1 MSLPLNVLLSGL
13 KTSITDDWDVGLSGS
28 NAEDDIKVEK
38 TRDDVLEKPQSIIWV
53 AVSFFLVTVIIWY
66 VLGLT
71 IGAEETSNLSIPILI
86 SRGLICWLF
95 LQKRSTNKKPTP
107 PKQNKG
113 LMHEV
118 RNSFLTTLFWMSVII
133 ISFVLLVY
141 LSPPV

>member
-1 MSLPLNVLLSGL
+1 MMIDA
-13 KTSITDDWDVGLSGS
+13 TF
-28 NAEDDIKVEK
+28 
-38 TRDDVLEKPQSIIWV
+38 WV
-53 AVSFFLVTVIIWY
+53 AVSFFLITVIIWY

-86 SRGLICWLF
+86 SSGLICWLF

-113 LMHEV
+113 LMREV
-118 RNSFLTTLFWMSVII
+118 WNSFLTRLFWASVII